1 LIACSCPTPTASV
14 SGRSAASGARSLFAA
29 GAAVGPSER
38 PLLPKPPRR
47 RAASPQGPDVV
58 VSRTRTA
65 TPSDG
70 WLMYDSERYRYKHIR
85 PCIFVNPS
93 TGATIHGL
101 PEFIINP
108 VRKMIV
114 CSPDLIAAI
123 INGNTAVGFYRPG
136 APSWSISPAP
146 SCRCYKDIA
155 LCHGKLY
162 ALSEGEELFSHEL
175 LVDAGGGRVVE
186 HVINERASPV
196 YDKCY
201 PYERYLVASCDKLFL
216 VRWWYPFG
224 RFRRTRSR
232 CRCLRQT

>member
-1 LIACSCPTPTASV
+1 MV
-14 SGRSAASGARSLFAA
+14 DF
-29 GAAVGPSER
+29 
-38 PLLPKPPRR
+38 
-47 RAASPQGPDVV
+47 
-58 VSRTRTA
+58 
-65 TPSDG
+65 
-70 WLMYDSERYRYKHIR
+70 
-85 PCIFVNPS
+85 
-93 TGATIHGL
+93 TGSKLQELQRH
-101 PEFIINP
+101 
-108 VRKMIV
+108 
-114 CSPDLIAAI
+114 
-123 INGNTAVGFYRPG
+123 
-136 APSWSISPAP
+136 
-146 SCRCYKDIA
+146 
-155 LCHGKLY
+155 CHGKLY